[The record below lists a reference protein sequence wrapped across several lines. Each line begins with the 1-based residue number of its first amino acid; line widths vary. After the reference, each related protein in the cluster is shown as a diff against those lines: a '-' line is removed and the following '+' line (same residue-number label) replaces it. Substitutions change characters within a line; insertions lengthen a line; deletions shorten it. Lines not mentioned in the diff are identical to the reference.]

1 MGRRAPPSTVP
12 REIVPWLVPALV
24 LLVLVPRAYLAVTD
38 QGLFW
43 ADEIFQSLEQ
53 GHRLAFGYGLIPWE
67 FQEGARS
74 WLFAGVL
81 GGVMKLAWLC
91 GARSGMAL
99 VLVGKLLMAAC
110 SALAFYPALRLARS
124 LGGAT
129 AAVLVALVGLC
140 FPTALL
146 FGSRA
151 LGEVVGALPIA
162 WAAWLTLDPARDAR
176 RGRWRDCGLAGLL
189 AGLAVFV
196 RYQNGLVLLALGLL
210 LLVQRQWRGVWRFA
224 LAAGLVAIAG
234 GALDWLTWG
243 HPFQSLLL
251 YLRYNLVEGQ
261 AANWGTAPA
270 SFFLQTAWQSTGWAL
285 VPLGIGLLCGLHRTR
300 RLVLVLSVFVLA
312 HSLVPHKEFRFL
324 VPVMPLFFV
333 AVGVGLTVI
342 VERVAPVR
350 ARVWVAA
357 GLGAS
362 LAFVMAWRSSQLTF
376 ADLGQP
382 MEADLDYS
390 AGPPSAWHAFEG
402 VNRLLARAGR
412 QPDLCGVAT
421 AGVNAYWTGGYT
433 YLHRRVP
440 LLWQAGGNELAA
452 ANYLIVGPPGA
463 LRPPGYGPIDQDRGY
478 LLLKRAGACRPPV
491 GAVKTYDRLR
501 PAGIAP

>member
-1 MGRRAPPSTVP
+1 
-12 REIVPWLVPALV
+12 V

-38 QGLFW
+38 HGLFW

-53 GHRLAFGYGLIPWE
+53 GHRLAFGYGLVPWE

-99 VLVGKLLMAAC
+99 ALVGKLLMAAC

-151 LGEVVGALPIA
+151 LGEVVSAALIA
-162 WAAWLTLDPARDAR
+162 WAAWLTLDPARAVR
-176 RGRWRDCGLAGLL
+176 RERDCGLAGLL
-189 AGLAVFV
+189 VGLAVFV
-196 RYQNGLVLLALGLL
+196 RYQSGLVLLALGFL
-210 LLVQRQWRGVWRFA
+210 LLVQRQWRGLWRFA
-224 LAAGLVAIAG
+224 RAAGLVAIAG

-243 HPFQSLLL
+243 RPFQSLLL

-261 AANWGTAPA
+261 AAQWGTAPA
-270 SFFLQTAWQSTGWAL
+270 TFFLQTAWQSTGWAL
-285 VPLGIGLLCGLHRTR
+285 APLGIGLLCGMHRTW

-324 VPVMPLFFV
+324 VPVMPLFFA
-333 AVGVGLTVI
+333 AVGVGLTVL
-342 VERVAPVR
+342 VERLAPAR
-350 ARVWVAA
+350 ARVWVAV
-357 GLGAS
+357 GLGTA

-376 ADLGQP
+376 EDLGQP
-382 MEADLDYS
+382 MDADLDAS

-412 QPDLCGVAT
+412 QSDLCGLAT
-421 AGVNAYWTGGYT
+421 AGVNAFWTGGYT

-440 LLWQAGGNELAA
+440 LLWQAGASELAA
-452 ANYLIVGPPGA
+452 ANYLIVAPPVD
-463 LRPPGYGPIDQDRGY
+463 LRPPGYGPIDQERGY
-478 LLLKRAGACRPPV
+478 RLLKRAGTCRPPV
-491 GAVKTYDRLR
+491 GAVQTYDRMR
-501 PAGIAP
+501 PGGIAP

>member
-12 REIVPWLVPALV
+12 GDIAPWLVPGLV

-99 VLVGKLLMAAC
+99 ALVGKLLMAAC

-124 LGGAT
+124 LGGAA

-151 LGEVVGALPIA
+151 LGEVVSAVLIA

-176 RGRWRDCGLAGLL
+176 RGRDCGLAGLL
-189 AGLAVFV
+189 VGLAVFV
-196 RYQNGLVLLALGLL
+196 RYQSGLVLLALALL

-243 HPFQSLLL
+243 RPFQSLLL

-261 AANWGTAPA
+261 AAQWGTAPA
-270 SFFLQTAWQSTGWAL
+270 SFFLRTAWQSTGWAL
-285 VPLGIGLLCGLHRTR
+285 VPLGIGLLCGIHRTW

-333 AVGVGLTVI
+333 TVGVGLAVL
-342 VERVAPVR
+342 VERLAPAR
-350 ARVWVAA
+350 GRVWVAA
-357 GLGAS
+357 GLGTS

-376 ADLGQP
+376 ADLGQE
-382 MEADLDYS
+382 MDADLDVS

-402 VNRLLARAGR
+402 VNRLLARAGQ

-440 LLWQAGGNELAA
+440 LLWQAGATELAA
-452 ANYLIVGPPGA
+452 ANYLIVGPPGD

-478 LLLKRAGACRPPV
+478 RLLKRAGGCRPPV
-491 GAVKTYDRLR
+491 GAVQRYDRLR
-501 PAGIAP
+501 PGGIAP